1 MCVTSVMVSLRS
13 CNLFGLITEGT
24 DRHITASWV
33 YRWTRCRKPDLPCG
47 CRVAPRELLRC
58 QPNGRGC
65 CEKRVAPLFLCSR
78 GKAWHMRAP
87 EIDMPQ
93 ISISRGIGC
102 TDQCP
107 RVIRGSYDAV
117 HYLWRLPDA
126 CYFERY
132 WRILLLLHYC
142 CCGFGASIPRA

>member
-1 MCVTSVMVSLRS
+1 MVSLRS

-33 YRWTRCRKPDLPCG
+33 YRWTRCRKPALPCG

-78 GKAWHMRAP
+78 GKTKQKQTT
-87 EIDMPQ
+87 ENNKPQ
-93 ISISRGIGC
+93 NTKTHKNRS
-102 TDQCP
+102 TDQC
-107 RVIRGSYDAV
+107 
-117 HYLWRLPDA
+117 
-126 CYFERY
+126 
-132 WRILLLLHYC
+132 
-142 CCGFGASIPRA
+142 